1 MQHKILI
8 VEDDVS
14 FLGLISDFLKESGYD
29 IITATDGAE
38 GIRCFMADRP
48 DLVITDQIMP
58 HLSGIQL
65 LGQIRNVDKK
75 VPVVLMTGYYLSK
88 DELWSLPFTPNE
100 YIKKP
105 FQLSVLLK
113 IVQNLLAKSFRY

>member
-1 MQHKILI
+1 MAQKILI

-14 FLGLISDFLKESGYD
+14 FLGLVSEFLQDCGYTV
-29 IITATDGAE
+29 IEAEDGE
-38 GIRCFMADRP
+38 KGYRCFVTERP

-65 LGQIRNVDKK
+65 LGQIRSMDRR
-75 VPVVLMTGYYLSK
+75 VPVILMTGYYLSK

-105 FQLSVLLK
+105 FQLTALQK
-113 IVQNLLAKSFRY
+113 IVQNLLPKPRF